1 MLQRVTAVQALTE
14 ELRRQILSGDL
25 PPGSKLPEVGL
36 AEQFNVAR
44 PTVRTAVQHLVERG
58 VLRRDTGRSAVV
70 PELSGADVRD
80 VYFAREA
87 VELHVV
93 DHLSAPG
100 RSPQRLRQVRQA
112 MEHLQNLSADAPW
125 SEVAEADLAFH
136 TALVEAA
143 ESTRLDRLFHGL
155 LEEVRMC
162 LVQLEAHY
170 PRRADLA
177 DEHRRIL
184 DALETQDAAVA
195 RKLMRAHLDS
205 AVRALTDD

>member
-1 MLQRVTAVQALTE
+1 MLQRVTAVQALVE

-25 PPGSKLPEVGL
+25 PPGSKLPEVEL
-36 AEQFNVAR
+36 AERFNVAR
-44 PTVRTAVQHLVERG
+44 PTVRTALQHLVERR

-70 PELSGADVRD
+70 PEMNGADVRD

-93 DHLSAPG
+93 GHLSASG
-100 RSPQRLRQVRQA
+100 RSSKRLHQVGQA
-112 MEHLQNLSADAPW
+112 LEHLQGLPADAPW

-143 ESTRLDRLFHGL
+143 GSARLVRLFHGL

-162 LVQLEAHY
+162 LVQLEVHY
-170 PRRADLA
+170 PRRADLV

-184 DALETQDAAVA
+184 DALEAQDAAAA
-195 RKLMRAHLDS
+195 RTLMRAHLHS
-205 AVRALTDD
+205 AVRALTGR

>member
-14 ELRRQILSGDL
+14 ELRRRILSGDL
-25 PPGSKLPEVGL
+25 PPGSKLPEVEL
-36 AEQFNVAR
+36 AERFNVAR

-58 VLRRDTGRSAVV
+58 VLRRDIGRSAVV
-70 PELSGADVRD
+70 PELSSADVRD

-93 DHLSAPG
+93 DHLSATD
-100 RSPQRLRQVRQA
+100 RSAERLHPVEQA
-112 MEHLQNLSADAPW
+112 MEHLENLPTDAPW

-143 ESTRLDRLFHGL
+143 GSERLDRLFHGL
-155 LEEVRMC
+155 LEEVRLC

-184 DALETQDAAVA
+184 DALEAQDAAEA
-195 RKLMRAHLDS
+195 RKLMRAHLGS

>member
-1 MLQRVTAVQALTE
+1 VLQRVTAVQALTE
-14 ELRRQILSGDL
+14 ELRRQILNGDL
-25 PPGSKLPEVGL
+25 QPGSKLPEVEL
-36 AEQFNVAR
+36 AERFKVAR

-58 VLRRDTGRSAVV
+58 VLRRDTGRSAIV
-70 PELSGADVRD
+70 PELSRADVRD

-93 DHLSAPG
+93 DHLSDRG
-100 RSPQRLRQVRQA
+100 RSPAGLQPVQQA
-112 MEHLQNLSADAPW
+112 MERMQSLPADAPW
-125 SEVAEADLAFH
+125 SDVAEADLAFH

-143 ESTRLDRLFHGL
+143 GSTRLDRLFRGL

-184 DALETQDAAVA
+184 DALEAKDAAAA
-195 RKLMRAHLDS
+195 RKLMRAHLES
-205 AVRALTDD
+205 AVNALTDV

>member
-1 MLQRVTAVQALTE
+1 
-14 ELRRQILSGDL
+14 
-25 PPGSKLPEVGL
+25 
-36 AEQFNVAR
+36 
-44 PTVRTAVQHLVERG
+44 
-58 VLRRDTGRSAVV
+58 
-70 PELSGADVRD
+70 VRD

-93 DHLSAPG
+93 DHLSTPG

-112 MEHLQNLSADAPW
+112 MEHLQNLSADAPR

-143 ESTRLDRLFHGL
+143 GSARLDRLFHGL

-162 LVQLEAHY
+162 LVRLEAHY

-184 DALETQDAAVA
+184 DAPETQDAAVA
-195 RKLMRAHLDS
+195 RKLMRAHPDS